1 MLNMSYL
8 LPIVAEH
15 LPAEVI
21 LWDEDPYS
29 LSEANHPDYL
39 DQETSVVPMAPEP
52 PIIEFSDHSNLSS
65 FDYPASE
72 AQLLGGRVRADNYL
86 SEQLQ
91 VEFTDSEYL
100 PASRTNELEP
110 VIRVRPEPISPLR
123 VEEFEQ
129 RLRSI
134 TTDPEIYAIADQ
146 LPRIRPGSIPPLRGQ
161 ATQDVR
167 RAIAN
172 NQEFTSTSSELA
184 QLPDNQPDE
193 QPPPPN
199 RVRPRPIPVIPLPVL
214 ELRADRQEYESSRR
228 VVTASGRVELRYQQA
243 VLNAEQVRVSLD
255 NRLVV
260 AGGDVVLRRGDQT
273 LRGDTFRYLFV
284 QDQGN
289 IDNARGEVFL
299 PRVDSDLTID
309 NNPTLG
315 LARPPAAP
323 VADQQPLDGVR
334 SVGGFSFLLGGGFNF
349 QNVAAP
355 RTGGTLNRIRFTA
368 ERLTFDSSGWIGQ
381 NVRLTN
387 DPFSP
392 PELEL
397 RADRA
402 RVRETRPFVTEITAT
417 NGRLVFDQN
426 DGLPIF
432 LDRLVIDRRA
442 RGPSLLD
449 FAFDSGDRGGVYVQ
463 RNFFVVDQPNFQI
476 RLTPQYFLQKAL
488 FGGSGIASA
497 SSFGLIAQ
505 LNATLSPTT
514 SISGRATF
522 TSLDSREFE
531 NRLRS
536 NLQLRQLFGDLA
548 QPHVFTLEST
558 YRDRIFNGSLGFQTV
573 HSSIGAIVT
582 SPPILLDNTGITL
595 SYQGGIQSINSETD
609 DLALLP
615 PIRSNNRVDFIR
627 YQASATAERRFRLW
641 QGERLPPTADG
652 GLRYSPVPILPGLD
666 FRTRV
671 SGLLSNYSNGA
682 HQEALTL
689 RVSLEGQLGN
699 LSRPFLDYTS
709 FNIGYSQTFR
719 SGQSP
724 FLFDRIV
731 DTKVL
736 SAGILQQVYGPVLF
750 GVQTAIN
757 LDNNRQ
763 ISTDYLL
770 EYRRRTYS
778 INLRF
783 NPVLQIGSINLRVN
797 DFNWFGNP
805 DPFDGR
811 EIRAVVQGET
821 R

>member
-531 NRLRS
+531 NRLRG

-582 SPPILLDNTGITL
+582 SPPILLGNTGITL

>member
-21 LWDEDPYS
+21 LWDEDPHS
-29 LSEANHPDYL
+29 PSEANHPDYL

-52 PIIEFSDHSNLSS
+52 PIIEFSDHGNLSS

-72 AQLLGGRVRADNYL
+72 AQLLGGRVRADNYPN
-86 SEQLQ
+86 EQLQ
-91 VEFTDSEYL
+91 VEFT
-100 PASRTNELEP
+100 SRTNEIEP
-110 VIRVRPEPISPLR
+110 VIRVRPGPISPLR
-123 VEEFEQ
+123 AEAFEQ

-134 TTDPEIYAIADQ
+134 TADPEIYAIADQ
-146 LPRIRPGSIPPLRGQ
+146 LPRIRPGPIPPLRGQ
-161 ATQDVR
+161 ATQDVLR
-167 RAIAN
+167 VIAN
-172 NQEFTSTSSELA
+172 NQESTSTNPELA

-193 QPPPPN
+193 QPSPPN
-199 RVRPRPIPVIPLPVL
+199 RVRPRPIPVISVPVL

-299 PRVDSDLTID
+299 PRVDSDFTID
-309 NNPTLG
+309 NNPTPS

-368 ERLTFDSSGWIGQ
+368 ERLTFDSNGWIGQ

-397 RADRA
+397 RADQA
-402 RVRETRPFVTEITAT
+402 RIRETRPFVTEITAT

-432 LDRLVIDRRA
+432 LDRLVIDRRD

-582 SPPILLDNTGITL
+582 SPPILLGNTGITL

-666 FRTRV
+666 LRTRV

-757 LDNNRQ
+757 LDNSRQ